1 MSKKYKLIKEYPN
14 SPKLGSVIIDTNT
27 NNGAKD
33 CWFSEDWGKSGS
45 KAFFIPRSTNP
56 EKHPEF
62 WELVKEKPL
71 FITEDKVEI
80 FNGDNYWFVVK
91 SDLEIV
97 KAWIPRLHIC
107 DWDYSGEHKKPP
119 LGHVQFSTE
128 KAAKDWIHLNKPQ
141 YSMQDIFNAKSDESK
156 FPNHFGIDFSKL
168 KPFNI

>member
-1 MSKKYKLIKEYPN
+1 MSKKYKLKIWYPTLPIWFEVGFEVIKNNELCCYSNPKYKMRQLSIDEVEY
-14 SPKLGSVIIDTNT
+14 S
-27 NNGAKD
+27 
-33 CWFSEDWGKSGS
+33 GK
-45 KAFFIPRSTNP
+45 
-56 EKHPEF
+56 F
-62 WELVKEKPL
+62 WELIKEKPL
-71 FITEDKVEI
+71 FTTEDKVEI